1 MKIPSVRQHEPVRAS
16 WANLVARVLNLLL
29 KMEGRNGIRVKIT
42 DQRISIIGPEPPE
55 ENEIPAVIIDGP
67 IYAPILPGDAKY
79 TVRGINRQAAVL
91 SNVKPVHGRPV
102 RDDDGPTGKGW
113 CGIWPCKIDDPCAIV
128 IRVDATGERIAE
140 LKVWTERIYTGPCDE
155 GAALSPPVTPDQTQD
170 EPNIQSPGDEGGAGG
185 GGGVPTGGTGGAG
198 EPAAP

>member
-1 MKIPSVRQHEPVRAS
+1 MKIPFVRQQEPVRAS

-42 DQRISIIGPEPPE
+42 DSRISIIGPEPPE

-91 SNVKPVHGRPV
+91 SNVKPAHGRPV

-128 IRVDATGERIAE
+128 IRVDASGDRIAE
-140 LKVWTERIYTGPCDE
+140 LKVWTERIYTGPGDE
-155 GAALSPPVTPDQTQD
+155 SGGGEALNPPVPPS
-170 EPNIQSPGDEGGAGG
+170 EPNIQSPGDEGGGG
-185 GGGVPTGGTGGAG
+185 GGMPTGGTGGAG
-198 EPAAP
+198 EPVGV

>member
-1 MKIPSVRQHEPVRAS
+1 MKIPPVRQHEPVRAS
-16 WANLVARVLNLLL
+16 WANRVAHALNLLL
-29 KMEGRNGIRVKIT
+29 RIEGRNGIRVKIT

-91 SNVKPVHGRPV
+91 SNVKPAHGRPV

-113 CGIWPCKIDDPCAIV
+113 CGIWPAKIDDPCAIV
-128 IRVDATGERIAE
+128 IRVDAAGERIAE
-140 LKVWTERIYTGPCDE
+140 LKLWTERIYTGPCDE
-155 GAALSPPVTPDQTQD
+155 GEALNPSAPPPPLPDQTPDD
-170 EPNIQSPGDEGGAGG
+170 ELGGGGGGGAGG
-185 GGGVPTGGTGGAG
+185 VGGVGGVG
-198 EPAAP
+198 EPTAP